1 MIGACCHTYCQ
12 SCILQALQHKK
23 ECPTCKQACTKRSL
37 VPAPHLDALVRA
49 FKHVLRDFGLAPS
62 QFDPSVAVTQLHPD
76 DKKRLEE
83 LHNEEEEEEEE
94 ENVIQLIEDHD
105 ENDTHNNNNHN
116 GSVILLPHKEPD
128 GLTKLPPQSW
138 RARRHRRRRGR
149 RSMSTDWIQV
159 HEHVQAARTFAQHL
173 STAAS
178 SLLQREQAAVVSV
191 NERALVRA
199 AVAVQQAKQTND
211 TSTTSTSTTANERQ
225 ADAKPHPTRIAFST
239 EEPQQHSQ
247 PCVVAPVQQ
256 QQHHDT
262 TTILDVT
269 LSQQNLEQ
277 ALEQQTADH
286 LWSQQQ
292 QQYQGVEE
300 DDDDDDDHPN
310 PCAMDPADNS
320 QEFFS
325 AREIESQELEEIQVL
340 TNHASDAGRPQEQPQ
355 GEVQP
360 ATMSTATDP
369 IDTCN
374 NENSSKPT
382 EPELETTTPNDSV
395 PTGEKASSDRM
406 VCSIEASSA
415 TNDELNSNV
424 TVRKPL
430 VPTNHAD
437 NTDSKRTIPPLSV
450 RPPTTTTHEASIQNP
465 PSSPMD
471 KKPRVPR
478 GRKSSFVPTHAAAG
492 GKNENSPSRAIARP
506 LNYFSVGSIVQVSSR
521 TWPGTCAL
529 RVVVPY
535 SCRPRWNG

>member
-1 MIGACCHTYCQ
+1 M
-12 SCILQALQHKK
+12 
-23 ECPTCKQACTKRSL
+23 
-37 VPAPHLDALVRA
+37 RA

-83 LHNEEEEEEEE
+83 LHNEEEEEEEEE

-211 TSTTSTSTTANERQ
+211 TSTTSTTTTANERQ
-225 ADAKPHPTRIAFST
+225 ADAKTHPTRIVFST

-247 PCVVAPVQQ
+247 PRVVAPVQQ
-256 QQHHDT
+256 QQQQHDT

-286 LWSQQQ
+286 LWSQQH
-292 QQYQGVEE
+292 QGVEE
-300 DDDDDDDHPN
+300 EEDDDHPN

-325 AREIESQELEEIQVL
+325 AREMESQELEEIQVL
-340 TNHASDAGRPQEQPQ
+340 TNHASDACRPQEQPQ
-355 GEVQP
+355 GEVQS
-360 ATMSTATDP
+360 ATMSTPTDP
-369 IDTCN
+369 IDTFN
-374 NENSSKPT
+374 NGNSSKPT
-382 EPELETTTPNDSV
+382 EPELEPTNQNDSV
-395 PTGEKASSDRM
+395 PTSEDASSDRM
-406 VCSIEASSA
+406 VCSIEAGPV
-415 TNDELNSNV
+415 TRDELNSNV

-437 NTDSKRTIPPLSV
+437 DTDSQRTVKTIPPWSV
-450 RPPTTTTHEASIQNP
+450 GPPTTTTHEASMQNP

-471 KKPRVPR
+471 KKPQIPR
-478 GRKSSFVPTHAAAG
+478 GGKPSFVPPHAAAG